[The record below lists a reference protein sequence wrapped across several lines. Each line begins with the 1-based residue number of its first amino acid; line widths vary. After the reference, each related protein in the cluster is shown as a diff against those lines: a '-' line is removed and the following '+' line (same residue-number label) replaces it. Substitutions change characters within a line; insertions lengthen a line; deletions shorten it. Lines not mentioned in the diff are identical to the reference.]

1 MKILK
6 NKNGFSYIMV
16 CVIVLIAMMLL
27 SIGIQYRYMFYLVE
41 TQRDE
46 VQTEL
51 DSLVMKSAI
60 EYYDALKQGE
70 VYGDYI
76 DYVKLVEDAYKTLG
90 FSSPGIQ
97 QIEGTGYTMMRPQIE
112 AVEDGGFGITAS
124 YELSLTFE
132 AFGRKVADIPVS
144 VKIMSRF
151 TEK

>member
-6 NKNGFSYIMV
+6 NKNGFSYIIT
-16 CVIVLIAMMLL
+16 CVILLLAMMLL
-27 SIGIQYRYMFYLVE
+27 SIGIRYRHLFYLVE
-41 TQRDE
+41 TQKNE

-70 VYGDYI
+70 VYGNYI
-76 DYVKLVEDAYKTLG
+76 DHTKLVEDAYKTLG
-90 FSSPGIQ
+90 FSSSATQ
-97 QIEGTGYTMMRPQIE
+97 KIEGTGYTMMRPQIE
-112 AVEDGGFGITAS
+112 AVKDGGFGITVS

-132 AFGRKVADIPVS
+132 LFGRKAADIPVS
-144 VKIMSRF
+144 VTIMSRF